1 MKRIYFL
8 ATLCAIAT
16 ASYAQ
21 QPSTGDSAVSK
32 RKQNDTISIGSIL
45 IIKRNDKSY
54 RNDSSTVLL
63 TDNNYKKKNS
73 RISTNFLVLDLGFAN
88 WEDKS
93 NYAVTGGYLFNR
105 PGTPQLSGN
114 DFKLR
119 AGKSVNV
126 NIWLF
131 MQKLALV
138 KRNVNLKYGLGV
150 ELINYSFRSPIS
162 FKESGV
168 LPYIP
173 AGAAGISSSPFVFR
187 DSVSFSKNKLA
198 LKYITIPLMLNF
210 ASNHKPGKAGFSAS
224 VGVSAGY
231 LYKQRNKQRS
241 DERGKQRNQGDYD
254 LEQFKF
260 SYIGEIGFG
269 SFRLY
274 GSYSPKSIF
283 NRNLDIR
290 PYNIGFRFSKW

>member
-21 QPSTGDSAVSK
+21 QPTTADSTVSK
-32 RKQNDTISIGSIL
+32 KRQNDTISIGSIL

-54 RNDSSTVLL
+54 KNDSTVLL
-63 TDNNYKKKNS
+63 TDNNYTKKYS
-73 RISTNFLVLDLGFAN
+73 RISTNFLVVDLGFAN

-93 NYAVTGGYLFNR
+93 NYGAGGNFLVNK
-105 PGTPQLSGN
+105 PGAPALSA
-114 DFKLR
+114 DDLKLR

-126 NIWLF
+126 NIWFF

-150 ELINYSFRSPIS
+150 ELNNYSFRSPIS
-162 FKESGV
+162 FKEGGV
-168 LPYIP
+168 VPYNAP
-173 AGAAGISSSPFVFR
+173 AVTNAPFIFR
-187 DSVSFSKNKLA
+187 DSIAFSKNKLA
-198 LKYITIPLMLNF
+198 VKYITIPLMLNF
-210 ASNHKPGKAGFSAS
+210 ATNHKPGKPGFSAS

-231 LYKQRNKQRS
+231 LYRQRNKQRS
-241 DERGKQRNQGDYD
+241 DTRGKQKNQGDYD
-254 LEQFKF
+254 LERFKL

-283 NRNLDIR
+283 EKSLDIR

>member
-8 ATLCAIAT
+8 AALCAFAT

-21 QPSTGDSAVSK
+21 QPSTQDSSISTK
-32 RKQNDTISIGSIL
+32 KKNDTISIGSIL

-54 RNDSSTVLL
+54 KNDSSVLI

-73 RISTNFLVLDLGFAN
+73 RISTNFFVLDLGFAN
-88 WEDKS
+88 WDDKT
-93 NYAVTGGYLFNR
+93 NYALGSSYLVNK
-105 PGTPQLSGN
+105 PGAPALSA
-114 DFKLR
+114 DDLRLR

-131 MQKLALV
+131 MQKLSLV
-138 KRNVNLKYGLGV
+138 KKNVNLKYGLGL
-150 ELINYSFRSPIS
+150 ELNNYSFRSPIS
-162 FKESGV
+162 FKEGGV
-168 LPYIP
+168 VPYNTP
-173 AGAAGISSSPFVFR
+173 LVANAPFIFR
-187 DSVSFSKNKLA
+187 DSISFSKNKLA
-198 LKYITIPLMLNF
+198 VKYITVPLMLNF
-210 ASNHKPGKAGFSAS
+210 AANHKPGKAGFSAS

-241 DERGKQRNQGDYD
+241 DARGKQQNQGDYD
-254 LEQFKF
+254 LERFKF
-260 SYIGEIGFG
+260 SYIGEVGFG

-283 NRNLDIR
+283 EKGLDIR
-290 PYNIGFRFSKW
+290 PFNVGLRFSKW

>member
-21 QPSTGDSAVSK
+21 QPTTGDSTVSK
-32 RKQNDTISIGSIL
+32 KRQNDTISIGSIL

-73 RISTNFLVLDLGFAN
+73 KISTNFLVLDLGFAN

-93 NYAVTGGYLFNR
+93 NYAAAGSFLVNK
-105 PGTPQLSGN
+105 PGALALSK
-114 DFKLR
+114 DDLKLR

-126 NIWLF
+126 NIWFF

-138 KRNVNLKYGLGV
+138 KRNINLKYGLGV
-150 ELINYSFRSPIS
+150 ELNNYSFRSPIS
-162 FKESGV
+162 FREGGAV
-168 LPYIP
+168 PYNAP
-173 AGAAGISSSPFVFR
+173 SFTNAPFIFR
-187 DSVSFSKNKLA
+187 DSISFSKNKLA
-198 LKYITIPLMLNF
+198 LKYITVPLMLNF

-241 DERGKQRNQGDYD
+241 DTRGKQKNQGDYD
-254 LEQFKF
+254 LERFKF

-283 NRNLDIR
+283 EKSLDIR
-290 PYNIGFRFSKW
+290 PYNVGFRFSKW